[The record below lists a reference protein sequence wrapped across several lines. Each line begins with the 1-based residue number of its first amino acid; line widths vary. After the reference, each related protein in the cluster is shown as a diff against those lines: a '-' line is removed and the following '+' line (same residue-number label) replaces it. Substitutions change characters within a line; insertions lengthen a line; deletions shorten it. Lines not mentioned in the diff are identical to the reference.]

1 MTDGCNHKHMRNTSS
16 YDNSASLLCPLN
28 ICQSK
33 GLAEDMETSHF
44 NLQARNKEQKK
55 QMETSQS
62 AGISSCMQ
70 SAAGCANPAAQSA
83 NVLRYVKVPK
93 KTQLN
98 RRNAKGETLL
108 HKACMRGDLAQVKVL
123 IQAGINVNVEDYAG
137 WTALH
142 EASAVGS
149 EAVVEKLL
157 KAGATVDS
165 RSCDGVTALH
175 DAVSSG
181 HYQVVKLLLQYGSNI
196 YNKNLSG
203 LSALDMAKKENIK
216 ELLSTFQAS
225 SVRCECEAPAQQ
237 KDDTSL
243 EAHCHMQLSCQ
254 SSFSPSHNDTAN
266 VQPRES
272 GDRDGARE
280 PSDIQLRKKDTTS
293 DNLSHS
299 VAVTEALEE
308 VRKKHKEI
316 SAWPLEVLEDA
327 GRYDVALRHIQTM
340 LTEVLTKQQLAK
352 DNLTQKYWGAPDCL
366 RRRLLKRQLDSLAS
380 LQRSLVEILQ
390 KHINL
395 VEMYV
400 PMKAKCRTLIRQEQD
415 HTYSLSFTPTS
426 SKASEAHC
434 CNQGKRKESS
444 RPVPQASLL
453 KSAPPNNAK
462 DLTLPR
468 PPASLLTQGKKT
480 PTHIDEL
487 NRKASRS
494 QSCAPKPGNTL
505 QHINFE
511 MKRNDALIQTR
522 AKDDRR
528 HLFKLIQS
536 GVMPSGSI
544 LQLFLKGQW
553 HFAHILDNG
562 SIQDSKGK
570 LHLSPECWL
579 ESILRNNIPV
589 SSAYTWDKVTFR
601 DKPLSYYLLN
611 MEAEGNPLQACPKE
625 DVQHCRPGSCQE
637 VLSTEAD
644 SLSLL
649 REIKKVHLVGD
660 DVLLTNAVM
669 DYYWEKFTRNDYDS
683 EDWES

>member
-1 MTDGCNHKHMRNTSS
+1 
-16 YDNSASLLCPLN
+16 
-28 ICQSK
+28 
-33 GLAEDMETSHF
+33 
-44 NLQARNKEQKK
+44 
-55 QMETSQS
+55 
-62 AGISSCMQ
+62 
-70 SAAGCANPAAQSA
+70 
-83 NVLRYVKVPK
+83 
-93 KTQLN
+93 
-98 RRNAKGETLL
+98 
-108 HKACMRGDLAQVKVL
+108 MRGDLAQVKVL

-225 SVRCECEAPAQQ
+225 SVRY
-237 KDDTSL
+237 DTSL

-293 DNLSHS
+293 DN
-299 VAVTEALEE
+299 
-308 VRKKHKEI
+308 
-316 SAWPLEVLEDA
+316 
-327 GRYDVALRHIQTM
+327 
-340 LTEVLTKQQLAK
+340 
-352 DNLTQKYWGAPDCL
+352 
-366 RRRLLKRQLDSLAS
+366 
-380 LQRSLVEILQ
+380 
-390 KHINL
+390 
-395 VEMYV
+395 
-400 PMKAKCRTLIRQEQD
+400 
-415 HTYSLSFTPTS
+415 
-426 SKASEAHC
+426 
-434 CNQGKRKESS
+434 
-444 RPVPQASLL
+444 
-453 KSAPPNNAK
+453 
-462 DLTLPR
+462 
-468 PPASLLTQGKKT
+468 GKKT